1 MPLWNLGNYLV
12 KAIALL
18 TIALAMSCA
27 NVALAEELPL
37 SPAQEEAGCP
47 LPRMDAPR
55 YPEGLRSRRVGGTV
69 RISVAA
75 DACGRVT
82 DVAVVKSSGHV
93 ELDAAATKAARQW
106 VFTPKAVEKHA
117 GGRIEMPVGFQTR

>member
-1 MPLWNLGNYLV
+1 MPAWNLGNYLV

-18 TIALAMSCA
+18 TVALAMSCA
-27 NVALAEELPL
+27 NVANAEELPL
-37 SPAQEEAGCP
+37 AQGEAGCP
-47 LPRMDAPR
+47 SPRMDAPR
-55 YPEGLRSRRVGGTV
+55 YPAGLRSRRIGGTV

-75 DACGRVT
+75 DACGRVR

-93 ELDAAATKAARQW
+93 ELDAAAIKAARQW

>member
-1 MPLWNLGNYLV
+1 V
-12 KAIALL
+12 KAIVLL
-18 TIALAMSCA
+18 MIALGMSCA
-27 NVALAEELPL
+27 SVAYAEELPL

-47 LPRMDAPR
+47 SPRMDAPR
-55 YPEGLRSRRVGGTV
+55 YPEDLRSRRIGGTV

-82 DVAVVKSSGHV
+82 DGAVVKSSGHV
-93 ELDAAATKAARQW
+93 ELDAAAIKAARRW
-106 VFTPKAVEKHA
+106 VFTPKAVEKYA

>member
-1 MPLWNLGNYLV
+1 MPPWNSGSHLV
-12 KAIALL
+12 NSAALL

-27 NVALAEELPL
+27 SVAYAEELPL

-47 LPRMDAPR
+47 SPRMDAPR
-55 YPEGLRSRRVGGTV
+55 YPAGLRGRRVGGTV
-69 RISVAA
+69 RISVVA
-75 DACGRVT
+75 DTCGRVT
-82 DVAVVKSSGHV
+82 DVAVVKSSGHI
-93 ELDAAATKAARQW
+93 ELDAAAIKAAQQW

>member
-1 MPLWNLGNYLV
+1 M

-18 TIALAMSCA
+18 MIALGMSCA
-27 NVALAEELPL
+27 SVAYAEELPL

-47 LPRMDAPR
+47 SPRMDALR
-55 YPEGLRSRRVGGTV
+55 YPEGLRSRRIGGTV

-93 ELDAAATKAARQW
+93 ETRRCSDQSSATV
-106 VFTPKAVEKHA
+106 VFTPKAVEKYA
-117 GGRIEMPVGFQTR
+117 GGRIEMPVGFQAR